1 MRTFS
6 KLMGLLVS
14 AGVLLGLMTGCG
26 GSPGTLTLI
35 MPKIGSADAALLM
48 TDDATVI
55 IDAGESDDG
64 DELLSLLRQSGRDT
78 VDLMIISHYDKDHI
92 GGAAKILGN
101 MTVKRVIGSTAPKAS
116 DEMRE
121 YLAALTEAGVT
132 EEILTKQETFTFG
145 ALSVTVDPPL
155 GSYNVEDSNNASN
168 IAIVSFGKIRMA
180 FAGDAMTERL
190 GEFPWPGKTYDLIKI
205 PHHGRD
211 AEDLGAYLGSLK
223 DGAAAIVTSSKK
235 TPESE
240 ELTAAL
246 SEAGISVYLT
256 RKGDVTVTT
265 DGTELTVS
273 QR

>member
-14 AGVLLGLMTGCG
+14 GGLLLGLFTGCG
-26 GSPGTLTLI
+26 GSPGTLTLMI
-35 MPKIGSADAALLM
+35 PKIGSADAALLM

-64 DELLSLLRQSGRDT
+64 AELLQLLRQSGRDT
-78 VDLMIISHYDKDHI
+78 VDLMVISHYDKDHI
-92 GGAAKILGN
+92 GGAAEILRN
-101 MTVKRVIGSTAPKAS
+101 MTVKQVIGSTSQKAS
-116 DEMRE
+116 AETRE
-121 YLAALTEAGVT
+121 YLAALAEAGISELV
-132 EEILTKQETFTFG
+132 LTKQETFTFG
-145 ALSVTVDPPL
+145 ALSITVDPPL
-155 GSYNVEDSNNASN
+155 GSYSIEESNNASN

-180 FAGDAMTERL
+180 FTGDAMTERL
-190 GEFPWPGKTYDLIKI
+190 SEFRWPGKAYDLIKI

-211 AEDLGAYLGSLK
+211 ADDLETYLGSLK
-223 DGAAAIVTSSKK
+223 DGAAAVVTSSKK

-246 SEAGISVYLT
+246 AEAGITVYLT

-265 DGTELTVS
+265 DGTDLTVT